1 MTSGPMAPSLTGKSQ
16 ALSPTFRC
24 ADFALGFLASIAMFL
39 AELNGWGD
47 ACWRPVRPEIRKPYA
62 GQGQVRCNMA
72 ISIIAGLRGGP
83 VMTRRNL
90 TESLRPP
97 QKRKTRPTIQAA
109 VAQPAPVKKPT
120 Q

>member
-1 MTSGPMAPSLTGKSQ
+1 MSMTSGPMAPSLTGKSQ

-24 ADFALGFLASIAMFL
+24 ADFALGFFASIAVFL

-72 ISIIAGLRGGP
+72 LASVVAGLVPAVHGFHRS
-83 VMTRRNL
+83 RRV
-90 TESLRPP
+90 T
-97 QKRKTRPTIQAA
+97 A
-109 VAQPAPVKKPT
+109 VVTGAWPSGTWWRNMA
-120 Q
+120 